1 MVQGG
6 TTDKLRGAFLSK
18 KTRTLSELYKI
29 AQFETEGE
37 SKYFISKHRVRS
49 SLNRMKN
56 NGEIKQVDD
65 SKYRRV

>member
-6 TTDKLRGAFLSK
+6 TTDKLRSAFLSK
-18 KTRTLSELYKI
+18 KTRTLSELYEI

-56 NGEIKQVDD
+56 NGEIKQVTN
-65 SKYRRV
+65 STYKRV